1 MSHHYPHHVGKI
13 VPRERAKSE
22 RVAELASRYP
32 EITEDE
38 AEEVLTFLRTW
49 RQENAGAS
57 SGYAGLRLSHHSF
70 IQRHL
75 PDLRTYWREGAAEV
89 GSILVL
95 LITAGLIGAALAE
108 AASMLANA
116 A

>member
-1 MSHHYPHHVGKI
+1 MSHHYPHHVGTI
-13 VPRERAKSE
+13 VPAGHAKSE

-38 AEEVLTFLRTW
+38 AEEILTFLRAW
-49 RQENAGAS
+49 RQDNAGVS
-57 SGYAGLRLSHHSF
+57 SGFARLRLNLRSF
-70 IQRHL
+70 IQRPLLH
-75 PDLRTYWREGAAEV
+75 PRAYSREGAGEI

-95 LITAGLIGAALAE
+95 LITVGLIGAALAE
-108 AASMLANA
+108 AISVLANA

>member
-13 VPRERAKSE
+13 VPSARANSE
-22 RVAELASRYP
+22 RVEELASRYP
-32 EITEDE
+32 DITEHE
-38 AEEVLTFLRTW
+38 AEEILTFLRAW
-49 RQENAGAS
+49 RQENAGVS
-57 SGYAGLRLSHHSF
+57 SGYGRLRLNLHSF
-70 IQRHL
+70 TQRHL
-75 PDLRTYWREGAAEV
+75 PDLRTYRREGAAEV

-108 AASMLANA
+108 AVSMLANA